1 MPPPLASDVRDEA
14 ITVCSHNGATSTLT
28 KPALYTSMTGKLVK
42 RSSYTHKRKAMH
54 MSTQMENGTVLDADQ
69 VNALVALIK
78 LGVSNITVQMM
89 NDAIASGIV
98 DEA

>member
-1 MPPPLASDVRDEA
+1 
-14 ITVCSHNGATSTLT
+14 
-28 KPALYTSMTGKLVK
+28 
-42 RSSYTHKRKAMH
+42 

-89 NDAIASGIV
+89 NDAIATGIV